1 MTDFF
6 AQQDHARRRTRWLV
20 LYFILAVASIIA
32 LTYLALAFV
41 FQLNSGASS
50 LQEDGWLWQ
59 PPMLL
64 WVGGGTVAIVG
75 IGCWLKI
82 RELAAGG
89 SAVATLL
96 GGRPIGLTP
105 ADADERRLR
114 NVVEEISLA
123 SGVPVPELYVLEN
136 ERGINAFAA
145 GWAPGDAAI
154 GVTRGALQLL
164 SRDELQGVIAHE
176 FSHILNGDM
185 RLNIRL
191 MGVVHGL
198 LVLALIGRELLHVA
212 GRLMRGGVGY
222 RSRNRKGGNP
232 AAFLGLVGLILLVIG
247 SLGVF
252 FGRLIKSAVSRQRE
266 FLADAA
272 AVQFTRNP
280 AGLAGALKKIGGLVL
295 GSRLLTPNAE
305 EASHLFFGNGLA
317 PSWFNWMSTH
327 PPLTERIKRLD
338 PQFDGLFPRVESP
351 VELAPNRVAQ
361 QHAWEEAQRLLT
373 ARPDQITADW
383 EREFARSLAAGPATG
398 RAASVRSAAPEPRPR
413 RVIDLEAEL
422 NPTADHLDRAVELVA
437 ALPPPLVE
445 AANDPL
451 SASALV
457 YGLLLSPEPAAR
469 AAQVA
474 ALEAQ
479 VRPALL
485 QEVRRL
491 APHLATLPRAQ
502 RLPLVELAVPALR
515 RLSPGQYEFF
525 AQDVQLIIE
534 SDAQVDLFELA
545 LQKLLERH
553 LAPQFRGVP
562 PQRIDYYVLHPLAR
576 ECAVLLSAVAL
587 AGNDPARAPA
597 AFAAGLRT
605 LDVEPGSVRF
615 LPAAECGVAP
625 IRAALDQFARASM
638 VVRKRVL
645 FACAAAAAHDDVLHE
660 HEAELLRAIA
670 DAMGCPLPPVLGK
683 MAVAA

>member
-6 AQQDHARRRTRWLV
+6 AQQDFARRRTKWLV

-32 LTYLALAFV
+32 VTYVALAFA
-41 FQLNSGASS
+41 FKFNSGP
-50 LQEDGWLWQ
+50 LTLRERHWLWHPQ
-59 PPMLL
+59 MLL
-64 WVGGGTVAIVG
+64 YVGGGTLAVVG
-75 IGCWLKI
+75 LGCWLKI

-89 SAVATLL
+89 GAVATLL
-96 GGRPIGLTP
+96 GGRPLGLTP
-105 ADADERRLR
+105 ADAEERKFR
-114 NVVEEISLA
+114 NVVEEISIA
-123 SGVPVPELYVLEN
+123 SGVPVPELYVLES
-136 ERGINAFAA
+136 EQSINAFAA

-198 LVLALIGRELLHVA
+198 LCLALVGRELLHVA
-212 GRLMRGGVGY
+212 GRMMRGGGY
-222 RSRNRKGGNP
+222 RGRNRKGGNP
-232 AAFLGLVGLILLVIG
+232 AAFVGFVGLILLVVG

-266 FLADAA
+266 YLADAA
-272 AVQFTRNP
+272 AVQFTRHP
-280 AGLAGALKKIGGLVL
+280 GGLAGALKKIGGFSS
-295 GSRLLTPNAE
+295 GSRLLAPNAE
-305 EASHLFFGNGLA
+305 EASHLFFGDGLA
-317 PSWFNWMSTH
+317 PAWFGWMSTH
-327 PPLTERIKRLD
+327 PPLRERIQRLD
-338 PQFDGLFPRVESP
+338 PNFDGAFPRVEPSAGT
-351 VELAPNRVAQ
+351 VPNRFAE
-361 QHAWEEAQRLLT
+361 QHAQEEALRILIAKPGQVAT
-373 ARPDQITADW
+373 GW
-383 EREFARSLAAGPATG
+383 GRELARSLAEGPAARETS
-398 RAASVRSAAPEPRPR
+398 AQATPPAAPPPRL
-413 RVIDLEAEL
+413 IDLDAEL

-437 ALPPPLVE
+437 ALPLPLVE

-451 SASALV
+451 AASALV

-469 AAQVA
+469 AVQVA
-474 ALEAQ
+474 TLEAH

-485 QEVRRL
+485 QELRRL
-491 APHLATLPRAQ
+491 EPHLTSLPRAH

-515 RLSPGQYEFF
+515 RLSPEQYEFF
-525 AQDVQLIIE
+525 AQDVRLIIE
-534 SDAQVDLFELA
+534 SDERVDLFELA

-553 LAPQFRGVP
+553 LAPQFHGVP
-562 PQRIDYYVLHPLAR
+562 SQRIDYYVLKPLTG

-587 AGNDPARAPA
+587 AGNDPAHAPA

-615 LPAAECGVAP
+615 LPAAECDVAQ
-625 IRAALDQFARASM
+625 ISTALDRLGTGSM

-670 DAMGCPLPPVLGK
+670 DALGCPLPPVLGRLRTH
-683 MAVAA
+683 A